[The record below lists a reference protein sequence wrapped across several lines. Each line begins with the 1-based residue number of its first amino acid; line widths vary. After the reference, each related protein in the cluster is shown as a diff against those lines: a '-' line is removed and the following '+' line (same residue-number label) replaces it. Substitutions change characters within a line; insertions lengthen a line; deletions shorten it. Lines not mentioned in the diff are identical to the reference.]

1 MNPIKKIFLITC
13 GLIFTGLG
21 LLGVFIPVLPT
32 TPFMLLAAY
41 CFMKSS
47 DKLFSWVINNKIFG
61 KKVRKFLD
69 NKSLSLT
76 VKITCLATMWLMII
90 ISILFLTE
98 SLTLRII
105 LVLLGITG
113 STVLILIKTN
123 KE

>member
-1 MNPIKKIFLITC
+1 LNPVKKIFLITC

-47 DKLFSWVINNKIFG
+47 DKLFSWVVNNKIFG

-69 NKSLSLT
+69 NRSLSLT

-105 LVLLGITG
+105 LILLGITG